1 MPGQR
6 REGAAGAQVIVVSGP
21 SGVGKDTIINE
32 LRRRPIG
39 QTFHYVVTC
48 TTRPPRAG
56 EMDGVHYH
64 FHTDESFATLRD
76 AHGLLESAS
85 VHDRSYGTPRSE
97 VRKAL
102 EQGQDV
108 ILKIDVQGA
117 RSVRAE
123 IPEAILIFIAPPS
136 PEALAARLAGRGTE
150 SATELVTRARS
161 AIVEM
166 KRAKEYDHLVLN
178 ETGYPEEA
186 AAQVERIVLAERAKH
201 PERRITV

>member
-6 REGAAGAQVIVVSGP
+6 RDGAAGAQVIVISGP

-48 TTRPPRAG
+48 TTREPRSG
-56 EMDGVHYH
+56 EMNGVHYH
-64 FHTDESFATLRD
+64 FHTDESFTALRE
-76 AHGLLESAS
+76 ASGLLESAT
-85 VHDRSYGTPRSE
+85 VHGRSYGTPRSE
-97 VRKAL
+97 VREAL
-102 EQGQDV
+102 ERGEDA

-123 IPEAILIFIAPPS
+123 IPEAILIAPPS

-150 SATELVTRARS
+150 SPEDLVTRARS

-166 KRAKEYDHLVLN
+166 DRAKEYDYLVLN

-186 AAQVERIVLAERAKH
+186 AAQVEKIVLAERAKH
-201 PERRITV
+201 PERRISV

>member
-6 REGAAGAQVIVVSGP
+6 REGAAGAQVIVISGP

-48 TTRPPRAG
+48 TTREPRAG
-56 EMDGVHYH
+56 EMNGVHYH
-64 FHTDESFATLRD
+64 FHTDETFAALN
-76 AHGLLESAS
+76 AASGLLESAS
-85 VHDRSYGTPRSE
+85 VHGRSYGTPRSE
-97 VRKAL
+97 VRDAL
-102 EQGQDV
+102 ERGQDA

-117 RSVRAE
+117 RSVRAA

-136 PEALAARLAGRGTE
+136 AEALAVRLAGRGTE
-150 SATELVTRARS
+150 TAEELVTRAKS

-166 KRAKEYDHLVLN
+166 DRAKEYDYLV
-178 ETGYPEEA
+178 
-186 AAQVERIVLAERAKH
+186 
-201 PERRITV
+201 

>member
-1 MPGQR
+1 
-6 REGAAGAQVIVVSGP
+6 
-21 SGVGKDTIINE
+21 VGKDTIINE

-48 TTRPPRAG
+48 TTREPRPG
-56 EMDGVHYH
+56 EMQGVHYH
-64 FHTDESFATLRD
+64 FHSNESFGALRE
-76 AHGLLESAS
+76 ANGLLESAT
-85 VHDRSYGTPRSE
+85 VHGRSYGTPRSE
-97 VRKAL
+97 VREAL
-102 EQGQDV
+102 ERGQDA

-123 IPEAILIFIAPPS
+123 IPEALLIFIAPPS

-150 SATELVTRARS
+150 SAEELVTRARS

-166 KRAKEYDHLVLN
+166 DRAKEYDYLVLN

-186 AAQVERIVLAERAKH
+186 AAQVEKIVLSERAKH
-201 PERRITV
+201 PERRIKV

>member
-6 REGAAGAQVIVVSGP
+6 REGAAGAQVIVISGP

-48 TTRPPRAG
+48 TTREPRVG
-56 EMDGVHYH
+56 EMNGVHYH
-64 FHTDESFATLRD
+64 FHTDETFAALN
-76 AHGLLESAS
+76 AASGLLESAS
-85 VHDRSYGTPRSE
+85 VHGRSYGTPRSE
-97 VRKAL
+97 VRDAL
-102 EQGQDV
+102 ERGQDA

-117 RSVRAE
+117 RSVRSA

-136 PEALAARLAGRGTE
+136 AEALAVRLAGRGTE
-150 SATELVTRARS
+150 TAEELVTRAKS

-166 KRAKEYDHLVLN
+166 DRAKEYDYLVLN

-186 AAQVERIVLAERAKH
+186 AAQVEKIVLAERAKH